1 MSGLFAGTSLEQPVT
16 CEVCRKALDACDC
29 PRDASGAV
37 LRPVDQRINVRKEK
51 RPGKRTVTVARGF
64 DPVANDLAAIASDL
78 RNRLATGGTV
88 DGDTVELRGD
98 HVAAVAAALR
108 ELGYKVTGA

>member
-1 MSGLFAGTSLEQPVT
+1 
-16 CEVCRKALDACDC
+16 
-29 PRDASGAV
+29 
-37 LRPVDQRINVRKEK
+37 
-51 RPGKRTVTVARGF
+51 ARGF

-98 HVAAVAAALR
+98 HVAAVAAARR
-108 ELGYKVTGA
+108 EPGYEGPGAWAAAGRLGGCPGRTRREGWSGGFAGRVWRAVLPGGRSGCVRRAALAGRFRPCAPLGQ